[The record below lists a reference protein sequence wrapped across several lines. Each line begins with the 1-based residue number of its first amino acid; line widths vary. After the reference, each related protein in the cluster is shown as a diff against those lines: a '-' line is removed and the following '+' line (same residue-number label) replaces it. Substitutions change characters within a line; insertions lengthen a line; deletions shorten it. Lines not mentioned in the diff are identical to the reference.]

1 MQKKMRERAGKKEN
15 ILTGDHHCATRMNPI
30 SGASLIF
37 FSQTCEK
44 NLLKKKCI

>member
-15 ILTGDHHCATRMNPI
+15 ILTGDRHCATRTNPM

-37 FSQTCEK
+37 FFPK
-44 NLLKKKCI
+44 PVRKIY